1 MRCRHTSI
9 IATVDVIV
17 VTNVIVIVTVAAA
30 AATISIR
37 GYRLSL

>member
-17 VTNVIVIVTVAAA
+17 VTIVIIVTVAAA